1 MKDKCRIIDE
11 LHVTIRDKYGN
22 IKKDYTVNKGIFYK
36 ILHKLGLRYNSI
48 VHDGMAQMAL
58 LAINDSATPFTYMD
72 IGTGTNAANNAQT
85 ALQTT
90 VLPTHRASA
99 TVSRVTTDGQAPN
112 DTSQW
117 VHTFSKANDADLD
130 GTDVI
135 TETGIFTTDVG
146 TNLMLLRIVWAG
158 DSCNWDTGDTLQ
170 LTVKCQMKQGS

>member
-58 LAINDSATPFTYMD
+58 LAINASATPFTYMD
-72 IGTGTNAANNAQT
+72 IGTNTTAANNAQT
-85 ALQTT
+85 ALLTSLLT
-90 VLPTHRASA
+90 NRAAA

-117 VHTFSKANDADLD
+117 VHTFSKANDSELT
-130 GTDVI
+130 GTNTV
-135 TETGIFTTDVG
+135 TETGVFTAISSG
-146 TNLMLLRIVWAG
+146 TMLLRIVWAG
-158 DSCNWDTGDTLQ
+158 DSCNWDAGDTLQ